1 MPQATFHFPK
11 GFLWGT
17 ATAAHQVEGQNTNN
31 NWADWENQPGRIVE
45 GQKANLACDWWG
57 GRWKE
62 DLQRA
67 FDTGQNAHRLSIEW
81 SRIQPEPDKWDEKAL
96 ERYVEI
102 VRWLVGHKM
111 TPLVTLHHFS
121 DPIWLMKTGGW
132 ENEATPAL
140 FEKFVRKVVPA
151 LQDFVSLWVTINE
164 PNVYIMSGWLGGP
177 FPPGKNDM
185 GLAAKVTVNMV
196 KGHALAYHTLHE
208 LQPNAQVGVALN
220 YRSLKPARSWSLLDR
235 IPTSIQNQI
244 YNNAFHDALV
254 DGKLNLVLKKVEIP
268 EAAHTQDYIGVNYYS
283 RDLVQFDLRNPGE
296 MFGKRF
302 YPKDALLSSTGFI
315 ANIPEGMFDALKWA
329 HKYNLPI
336 IVTENGVE
344 DNKDSLRPRYTIE
357 HLHQIWKA
365 ANFNWR
371 VKGYFHWCLVDNF
384 EWERGWTQRFGLWG
398 LEVETQKRIR
408 RPSVDLYE
416 AICKENGISSEVV
429 ERFAPE
435 IYDQLFPGVE

>member
-1 MPQATFHFPK
+1 M
-11 GFLWGT
+11 
-17 ATAAHQVEGQNTNN
+17 
-31 NWADWENQPGRIVE
+31 
-45 GQKANLACDWWG
+45 
-57 GRWKE
+57 
-62 DLQRA
+62 
-67 FDTGQNAHRLSIEW
+67 
-81 SRIQPEPDKWDEKAL
+81 
-96 ERYVEI
+96 
-102 VRWLVGHKM
+102 
-111 TPLVTLHHFS
+111 
-121 DPIWLMKTGGW
+121 
-132 ENEATPAL
+132 
-140 FEKFVRKVVPA
+140 
-151 LQDFVSLWVTINE
+151 
-164 PNVYIMSGWLGGP
+164 
-177 FPPGKNDM
+177 
-185 GLAAKVTVNMV
+185 
-196 KGHALAYHTLHE
+196 
-208 LQPNAQVGVALN
+208 
-220 YRSLKPARSWSLLDR
+220 
-235 IPTSIQNQI
+235 
-244 YNNAFHDALV
+244 

-357 HLHQIWKA
+357 HLHQVWKA

-416 AICKENGISSEVV
+416 AICKENGISSEMV